1 MLLFA
6 LAYIGGVLTI
16 ASPCILPVLPF
27 VFARAD
33 QPFLR
38 RGLPMLLGMGLT
50 FAVVATLAAVGG
62 GWAVQANEY
71 GRYIAIAL
79 LALFGV
85 TLLFPELSDRLT
97 RPLVALGGRL
107 SESADRNE
115 NAGSVWPSL
124 LLGIATGL
132 LWAPCAGPVLGLILT
147 GAALQGANVQTTFLL
162 LAYAAGAATSLALA
176 LLIGGR
182 VFTAMKRSLGAGE
195 WVRRGLGAAVLV
207 AVVAIFFGVDTGF
220 LTQVSLANT
229 ASLEQS
235 LVDRIHPASA
245 RVAAETSSSVVMSE
259 GGGAMSA
266 NPSMM
271 MSANA
276 PSMAMTGKQPAG
288 KVAAEPSSSVV
299 MPEGGGAMMSANPS
313 MMMSANAPTLA
324 MNATPAAAMKAV
336 EAPAPNALPVEG
348 SLPSLAGAVEW
359 LNSPPLTPAEL
370 KGKVVLVDF
379 WTYSCINCLRSIPYV
394 RAWADKYKDQGLV
407 VIGVHAPEFA
417 FEKNIG
423 NVKQAVAKL
432 RIDYPVA
439 VDNDYA
445 IWRAFS
451 NEYWPADYFI
461 DANGKIR
468 HHFFGEGD
476 YAESEKVIQQLLA
489 EAGKGNLPA
498 GMVSVSATGTEAA
511 SDEADVKSPETYIG
525 FARSENFASPGGA
538 VGDTPHVYSTGD
550 LSHLNDWGLSG
561 DWTIGGQS
569 ASLNKADG
577 AIAFRF
583 HARDLHLVLGPSAQ
597 GKPVRFR
604 VTIDGAAPGESHGA
618 DTNADGEGVVT
629 DHRLYQF
636 VRQSGP
642 VIDRTF
648 TIQFLDPDVQAY
660 AFTFG

>member
-1 MLLFA
+1 MFLFA

-38 RGLPMLLGMGLT
+38 RGSPMLLGMGLT

-107 SESADRNE
+107 SESADRDE
-115 NAGSVWPSL
+115 SGSVWPSL

-235 LVDRIHPASA
+235 LVDRIHPALA
-245 RVAAETSSSVVMSE
+245 KIASSVVMSE
-259 GGGAMSA
+259 GAGAMSA

-276 PSMAMTGKQPAG
+276 PTMAMTGKQPAG
-288 KVAAEPSSSVV
+288 KDAAEPSSSVV

-313 MMMSANAPTLA
+313 MMMSANAPTMA
-324 MNATPAAAMKAV
+324 MTATPVAAMKAV

-432 RIDYPVA
+432 SIDYPVA

-445 IWRAFS
+445 IWRAFG

-498 GMVSVSATGTEAA
+498 GMVSVSATGAEAA
-511 SDEADVKSPETYIG
+511 ADEADVKSPETYIG

-569 ASLNKADG
+569 ASLNKTDG

-604 VTIDGAAPGESHGA
+604 VTIDGAAPGESNGA
-618 DTNADGEGVVT
+618 DVNSDGEGVVT
-629 DHRLYQF
+629 DHRLYQL

-642 VIDRTF
+642 VMDRTF